1 MLFHNFPFYFPVSMS
16 PRSCIQSLKRPVWGA
31 VHTNATLSLWII
43 NYFKWLFYAP
53 KHSPNTLNFLIILIN
68 EPVAVLF
75 IVLKLQTSSSLWNL
89 ILQLQRTVRMKSL
102 ALPWK
107 HFQLILLESFSK
119 RNSLPSDQMIKPHT
133 ENNFPFF
140 SRPKIN
146 NLRPCPSQSSS
157 YWWKYGRTLSYWSR
171 N

>member
-1 MLFHNFPFYFPVSMS
+1 MLFCSTIFHFTSLYQCLHGIIFKVWKGQCEL
-16 PRSCIQSLKRPVWGA
+16 CIQMQ
-31 VHTNATLSLWII
+31 LWII

-146 NLRPCPSQSSS
+146 NLRPCPSESSS
-157 YWWKYGRTLSYWSR
+157 YWCKYGRTLSYWSR